1 MIIIAIQIFQNRLIM
16 QTSSIE
22 PDYSTLHNIISYSEQ
37 QSVPASGSHY
47 PLSRNRLGWHW
58 LKKFFYSKKSR
69 NTFEGRVKLDL
80 NCKEIL
86 DFHSFGC

>member
-16 QTSSIE
+16 QTSYIE
-22 PDYSTLHNIISYSEQ
+22 PDYSTLQNIISYSEQ

-58 LKKFFYSKKSR
+58 LKKIILQQKI
-69 NTFEGRVKLDL
+69 
-80 NCKEIL
+80 KEY
-86 DFHSFGC
+86 F